1 MKENDA
7 ENRDQA
13 RTSFIRS
20 ISHDDEAASC
30 GSTLTDEGSSED
42 GPARRLGD
50 ATGCSEPRRPR
61 ARRPQSGYFL
71 YYAGAF
77 KQAHAPEKDGSVA
90 QPDAADGRALAEVE
104 LRAGDVGGP

>member
-1 MKENDA
+1 MKENEA

-50 ATGCSEPRRPR
+50 ATGCSEHR
-61 ARRPQSGYFL
+61 
-71 YYAGAF
+71 
-77 KQAHAPEKDGSVA
+77 
-90 QPDAADGRALAEVE
+90 
-104 LRAGDVGGP
+104 